1 MARKYDEQPEVVDT
15 ESTQPEE
22 VEDTT
27 EAPTGDSEPLEVVVD
42 LNPTDDTEAP
52 ENGADGDSG
61 GDPEDTTEDDAGDA
75 DTFPRAYV
83 EKLRKEAADA
93 RVKAQKVDELAG
105 ALWAARVAATGRLAD
120 PTDLPMP
127 EDVDPLDPEA
137 VTAAVE
143 ELLARKPHLASRV
156 PRGDVGAGVVSESA
170 PFSLGAL
177 IRGAV

>member
-15 ESTQPEE
+15 ETIQLE
-22 VEDTT
+22 VVDDTT
-27 EAPTGDSEPLEVVVD
+27 GAADGDSEALEAVED
-42 LNPTDDTEAP
+42 QNPTDDTEAP
-52 ENGADGDSG
+52 ENGADGDSE
-61 GDPEDTTEDDAGDA
+61 GDSEDTTEDDAEDG

-93 RVKAQKVDELAG
+93 RVRAQKVDELAE

-127 EDVDPLDPEA
+127 EDADPLDPEA

-143 ELLARKPHLASRV
+143 DLLARKPHLASRV
-156 PRGDVGAGVVSESA
+156 PRGDVGAGVVSEST